1 MAQTTTMTK
10 ANIQILSLG
19 ISHQSIV
26 GLFSSSSRVHP
37 DAVSDQVPGVEV
49 VRPTEGVDRTPE
61 AEAEFRD
68 GRDRDHRHHRRKLP
82 VVVKYQ
88 SIFKYQSIMAT
99 TRDYNHQGF
108 FLLSLIKNYCAID
121 RLSFCCRF
129 SLSQVREVKGS

>member
-1 MAQTTTMTK
+1 MAQTMRMTY

-37 DAVSDQVPGVEV
+37 DAVSDQVPGVKV
-49 VRPTEGVDRTPE
+49 VRPTEGVERTPE

-88 SIFKYQSIMAT
+88 SIFKY
-99 TRDYNHQGF
+99 
-108 FLLSLIKNYCAID
+108 L
-121 RLSFCCRF
+121 
-129 SLSQVREVKGS
+129 